1 MDSINTID
9 TGLIS
14 NVIYFLV
21 RDAEEWGGSSSSI
34 WDDEIAELNKII
46 EIVDGTH

>member
-1 MDSINTID
+1 MESINTID
-9 TGLIS
+9 TWLIG
-14 NVIYFLV
+14 NVINHLIN
-21 RDAEEWGGSSSSI
+21 DAEEWGGSTM